1 MAEKQTTLYLRRA
14 AKQRFNRNE
23 KNLMNCIESGDDL
36 DTVQSI
42 LEELQAAWD
51 TAQKRHDDHMA
62 TQDDN
67 GSDDED
73 LWITE
78 LSNRYYQ
85 SKRKVGE
92 YIQKAKSKDKKD
104 HDEKVRLEELERVKI
119 ALLKEAERKQIEENE
134 EEKRKERTCM
144 ENRTLRD
151 QEEAKSRNLINH
163 IIELMKGT
171 DPKENVCTAQAIKLC
186 LENLKEVIHKCI
198 EFNSGYIKLR
208 KDTSESEDEKQ
219 WVTQLWNLYN
229 KCSTDAQIFI
239 AKYESKTP
247 TKDPNIRDNGN
258 NIRIEKIKL
267 DTFCGEI
274 RKYARFKEEFTA
286 HIKPECKRGQ
296 EAFVLKSYLSAEIKD
311 EVDSYGEDIESIWKF
326 LDSRYGS
333 RRKLVDTIMTDVKNA
348 KISGNKPTENPICF
362 INTVEKAHR
371 DLQRLG
377 MTNEIEN
384 ATIIGQIENQL
395 TGNIREEWVK
405 LAIKKVDMNLFPYL
419 LKFLGE
425 VKSKLFDTKKRRVE
439 LLTTLEDQCLI
450 SQKNSLDTEHLVGY
464 TKKVEAILFGD
475 VERS

>member
-42 LEELQAAWD
+42 LEELQAEWD
-51 TAQKRHDDHMA
+51 TAKERHDDHMA

-119 ALLKEAERKQIEENE
+119 ASLKEAERKQNEERE

-171 DPKENVCTAQAIKLC
+171 DPKENVYTAQAIKLC

-219 WVTQLWNLYN
+219 WVTQLWSLYN

-239 AKYESKTP
+239 AK
-247 TKDPNIRDNGN
+247 
-258 NIRIEKIKL
+258 
-267 DTFCGEI
+267 
-274 RKYARFKEEFTA
+274 
-286 HIKPECKRGQ
+286 
-296 EAFVLKSYLSAEIKD
+296 
-311 EVDSYGEDIESIWKF
+311 
-326 LDSRYGS
+326 
-333 RRKLVDTIMTDVKNA
+333 
-348 KISGNKPTENPICF
+348 
-362 INTVEKAHR
+362 
-371 DLQRLG
+371 
-377 MTNEIEN
+377 
-384 ATIIGQIENQL
+384 
-395 TGNIREEWVK
+395 
-405 LAIKKVDMNLFPYL
+405 
-419 LKFLGE
+419 
-425 VKSKLFDTKKRRVE
+425 
-439 LLTTLEDQCLI
+439 
-450 SQKNSLDTEHLVGY
+450 
-464 TKKVEAILFGD
+464 
-475 VERS
+475 